1 MKGEKLTNAQRKE
14 RRAQRRKGFW
24 DNIREQYKKS
34 KVLFLTYFILRLIVI
49 LVMIAQFF
57 NHDYGNVFMCAFT
70 LVLFMIPSFVE
81 KRIKIDVPD
90 LLEIIVLFFIFA
102 AEIMGEI
109 REYYINVP
117 HWDTLLHTTNGF
129 LCAAIGLALID
140 ILNRSER
147 FSLTLSPFFVAVFA
161 FCFSMTIGVVWEFY
175 EYGSDMIFKTDMQK
189 DTVIHEISSVMFN
202 PDGRN
207 SAVTKPIE
215 SIVVNGEEWN
225 GYIDIGL
232 IDTMKDLL
240 VNFAGAAVFSML
252 GYFYVKSEGRGKI
265 ANKLM
270 LRWIKTSDEP
280 PVPAAQGADGA
291 ARDGGAAP
299 PTANGPNGSGAN

>member
-1 MKGEKLTNAQRKE
+1 VKGEKLTRAQRKE

-24 DNIREQYKKS
+24 DNMREQYKKS
-34 KVLFLTYFILRLIVI
+34 KVLFLTYFVLRLIVI
-49 LVMIAQFF
+49 LIMIAQFF
-57 NHDYGNVFMCAFT
+57 NRDYVFMCAFT
-70 LVLFMIPSFVE
+70 LVLFTIPSFVE
-81 KRIKIDVPD
+81 KKIKIDVPD
-90 LLEIIVLFFIFA
+90 MLEIIVLFFIFA
-102 AEIMGEI
+102 AEILGEI

-117 HWDTLLHTTNGF
+117 HWDTMLHTTNGF

-207 SAVTKPIE
+207 SSVTKPIE
-215 SIVVNGEEWN
+215 SIVVNGEEWD

-240 VNFAGAAVFSML
+240 VNFAGAAVFSTL
-252 GYFYVKSEGRGKI
+252 GYFYVKNRGRGRI
-265 ANKLM
+265 ANRLM
-270 LRWIKTSDEP
+270 LRWIKTDDTP
-280 PVPAAQGADGA
+280 PVPAAQGA
-291 ARDGGAAP
+291 P
-299 PTANGPNGSGAN
+299 PNANGPNGGAD

>member
-1 MKGEKLTNAQRKE
+1 MKGEKLTKAQRKE

-109 REYYINVP
+109 REYYINGAALGHSTAHHQWIPVRGDRP
-117 HWDTLLHTTNGF
+117 GPDRHTQPQ
-129 LCAAIGLALID
+129 
-140 ILNRSER
+140 R
-147 FSLTLSPFFVAVFA
+147 AVFA
-161 FCFSMTIGVVWEFY
+161 HPLALLRSSVRLCFSMTIGVVWEFY

-299 PTANGPNGSGAN
+299 PTANGPNGSGAD